1 MLYVC
6 MHDACAMCM
15 LYACMHV
22 YTYACACMHVHGSSA
37 GGTVLRRSCLPPV
50 TTSLPPVTTVTTP
63 YHPLPRFTPPYQV
76 EKEQTKLLRAISH
89 RLEKIEQKLDDQ
101 QEDIASLHS
110 EQPAVRLPLQL
121 PLQPSLQLP
130 LYPAAAFAAAP
141 VAIPATTHA
150 PWNHL
155 CSRVSLPCSYRL
167 CVHISAPL
175 QPA

>member
-1 MLYVC
+1 MCHVHVVC
-6 MHDACAMCM
+6 MHACIHVCMCMHACAWIFSGR
-15 LYACMHV
+15 Y
-22 YTYACACMHVHGSSA
+22 SA
-37 GGTVLRRSCLPPV
+37 AEELLTTRYHLLTTRS
-50 TTSLPPVTTVTTP
+50 TVTTP